1 MIKLVFN
8 PSGGGLVGAIKAT
21 YGKTSRTSLLYS
33 DGRKLSGII
42 EIEED
47 DDIQQKQSSKG
58 VHRIQRL

>member
-8 PSGGGLVGAIKAT
+8 PSGGLVGTIKAT
-21 YGKTSRTSLLYS
+21 YGKTSRTSLLYT

-47 DDIQQKQSSKG
+47 DDIQRKQPPKG
-58 VHRIQRL
+58 IHRIQRL